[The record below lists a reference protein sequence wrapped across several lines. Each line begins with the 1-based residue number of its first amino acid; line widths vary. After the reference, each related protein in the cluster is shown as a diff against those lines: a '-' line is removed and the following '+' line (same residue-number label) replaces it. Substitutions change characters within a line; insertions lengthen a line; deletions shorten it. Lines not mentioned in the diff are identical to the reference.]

1 MKRREF
7 IAALGGAAAWPL
19 GVGAQQTAMPVVG
32 LLNAQT
38 SSAAQPLFAA
48 FRRGLGDIGF
58 VEGRNISIVYRS
70 AEGNLALLPE
80 LANELVR
87 IPVSVIAA
95 VGGDKSALSAKAATA
110 IIPIVFTTG
119 GDPVEMGI
127 VASLNRPDR
136 NVTGATFLGS
146 LVVTKQIGILRD
158 MVTKLATIGV
168 LGSGTNPMTPSIIRE
183 AQAAAQAAGLEA
195 VVMDVK
201 NDRDIDDAF
210 ARFVEQHVDA
220 LVIANSALLNSR
232 RDRLIELA
240 TRHAIPA
247 IDTNREFPANGGLMS
262 YGADLTDTY
271 RQAGVYVGRI
281 LRGEKPADLPVMQPT
296 RFQLV
301 INLKTSKALGLTV
314 PASLYAIADE
324 VIE

>member
-7 IAALGGAAAWPL
+7 IAGLGGAVAWPL
-19 GVGAQQTAMPVVG
+19 AGRAQELAMPVVG
-32 LLNAQT
+32 LLNGQT
-38 SSAAQPLFAA
+38 SAAAQNLLAA
-48 FRRGLGDIGF
+48 FRRGLDDTGF

-70 AEGNLALLPE
+70 SEGNFALLPE

-87 IPVSVIAA
+87 IPVAIIAA
-95 VGGDKSALSAKAATA
+95 VGGDNSVLSAKAATA
-110 IIPIVFTTG
+110 TIPIVFTTG
-119 GDPVEMGI
+119 GDPVDTGI

-158 MVTKLATIGV
+158 MVTKLTTIGV
-168 LGSGTNPMTPSIIRE
+168 LVGNTNPMTPSILKE
-183 AQAAAQAAGLEA
+183 AQAAAQVARLKM
-195 VVMDVK
+195 VVISV
-201 NDRDIDDAF
+201 NSDRDIDDAL

-220 LVIANSALLNSR
+220 LVIASAVFLNSR

-240 TRHAIPA
+240 ARHAIPA

-262 YGADLTDTY
+262 YGSDLRDTY

-281 LRGEKPADLPVMQPT
+281 LRGAKPADLPVMQPT
-296 RFQLV
+296 RFHLA

-314 PASLYAIADE
+314 PPPLLAIADE

>member
-87 IPVSVIAA
+87 IPVAVIAA
-95 VGGDKSALSAKAATA
+95 VGGDKSVLSAKAATA
-110 IIPIVFTTG
+110 TIPIVFTTG
-119 GDPVEMGI
+119 GDPVETGI

-136 NVTGATFLGS
+136 NVTGASFLGS
-146 LVVTKQIGILRD
+146 MVAAKQLSLLR
-158 MVTKLATIGV
+158 
-168 LGSGTNPMTPSIIRE
+168 
-183 AQAAAQAAGLEA
+183 
-195 VVMDVK
+195 
-201 NDRDIDDAF
+201 
-210 ARFVEQHVDA
+210 
-220 LVIANSALLNSR
+220 
-232 RDRLIELA
+232 
-240 TRHAIPA
+240 
-247 IDTNREFPANGGLMS
+247 
-262 YGADLTDTY
+262 
-271 RQAGVYVGRI
+271 
-281 LRGEKPADLPVMQPT
+281 
-296 RFQLV
+296 
-301 INLKTSKALGLTV
+301 
-314 PASLYAIADE
+314 
-324 VIE
+324 